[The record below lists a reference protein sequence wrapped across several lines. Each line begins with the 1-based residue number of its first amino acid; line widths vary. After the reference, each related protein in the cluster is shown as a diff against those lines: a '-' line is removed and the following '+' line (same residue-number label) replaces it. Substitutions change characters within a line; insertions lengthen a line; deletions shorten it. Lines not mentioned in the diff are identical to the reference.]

1 MKTYQTFSKSIKP
14 FFSLRSYDSL
24 WIKDQYWEN
33 RLGPLLS
40 DEDLKELQDYAHK
53 RILEPFGDNS
63 FEINMSGTRRYTVQQ
78 YFFGPD
84 PFKTFTRMRIF
95 CEKQLDC
102 LSSNE
107 SNYQIILKCLYK
119 MTNWSHHNEM
129 NNSRCKRLEKDD
141 LFATI
146 DLFEYLLN
154 KKFQQN

>member
-63 FEINMSGTRRYTVQQ
+63 FEINMSGTRRFTVQQ
-78 YFFGPD
+78 YFLDWILIRAPFVICF
-84 PFKTFTRMRIF
+84 FKTFKKRIF
-95 CEKQLDC
+95 
-102 LSSNE
+102 
-107 SNYQIILKCLYK
+107 LK
-119 MTNWSHHNEM
+119 
-129 NNSRCKRLEKDD
+129 
-141 LFATI
+141 
-146 DLFEYLLN
+146 
-154 KKFQQN
+154 KKKNLV